1 MLQIMAG
8 YGQDDQGFYTG
19 SYGQQGGGF
28 DMGGTGGQFPQDT

>member
-1 MLQIMAG
+1 MMAG

-19 SYGQQGGGF
+19 GYGQQGGGF